1 MRTIKIIVMMMT
13 AMVAMVASAGDSAP
27 FRLDTVV
34 KTATSPMNDSLDVSY
49 NAEWIGGDANATVVI
64 SDNGNEIKRAVGAG
78 EFSYVLSGSGQHTLA
93 YTTYIG
99 GVAQDEV
106 YSLPVWTTNGQ
117 IPVILN
123 NADST
128 VVNHTV
134 EAAGF
139 ADAGVNDAIGGNAAK
154 YNAFKEWAQ
163 GVNGGESAV
172 VANTNVAVAFLL
184 GAERLFEN
192 APRIEFG
199 EVEVGGGVGGAEGTK
214 GTISLTVTVK
224 DGEEV
229 VKCAAEKVKDMFEAT
244 GDLGDWDGTAKM
256 SPTVN
261 IESGD
266 GETMRFNV
274 TPGDG
279 TASKAFLRIKV
290 K

>member
-1 MRTIKIIVMMMT
+1 MRTIKVIAMMMAAMA
-13 AMVAMVASAGDSAP
+13 AMVAPAGDSAP

-78 EFSYVLSGSGQHTLA
+78 AFSYVLSGNGQHTLV

-128 VVNHTV
+128 VVNHTI

-139 ADAGVNDAIGGNAAK
+139 ADADVKDAIGGNVTK

-172 VANTNVAVAFLL
+172 VANTNVAAAFLL

-192 APRIEFG
+192 APKIEFG
-199 EVEVGGGVGGAEGTK
+199 EVAVGGGVGGTEGTK

-224 DGEEV
+224 DGEEA

-244 GDLGDWDGTAKM
+244 GDLGDWNGAAKM
-256 SPTVN
+256 SPTVTV
-261 IESGD
+261 ESGD